1 MRVFKT
7 IRSSRKVKDL
17 CEEVAVLPGGT
28 GSCYHQQ
35 AKEFQTKTQDA
46 DPGWLPFCTDLS
58 FSSLWLLRPLE
69 RQTAILSEVKKLDRS
84 KEGVTSLG
92 KESS

>member
-1 MRVFKT
+1 M
-7 IRSSRKVKDL
+7 
-17 CEEVAVLPGGT
+17 LPGGT
-28 GSCYHQQ
+28 GSCHHQQ

-69 RQTAILSEVKKLDRS
+69 RKTAILSEVKKLDRGAR
-84 KEGVTSLG
+84 KGLQAWENKVP
-92 KESS
+92 ED